1 MANYRIASES
11 EAASIGGGSSSNGKL
26 MVTRARAISLGCTI
40 RPSTTYTDKQLVA
53 LKDLQKI
60 ITTSCSCNA
69 GKCSCHGYN
78 EGCSGQCYSDST
90 CTCNTGVCSCH
101 GEVTDCSD
109 CHTHTECPC
118 NTGKCSC
125 YNYDPGCSGK
135 CYSDSTCTCNSGVCT
150 CNGYDAGCKKKCHTH
165 KSCSCDTVC
174 DEDCPTNYG

>member
-60 ITTSCSCNA
+60 ITTSCSCNS

-78 EGCSGQCYSDST
+78 EGCSGQCYSNTACS
-90 CTCNTGVCSCH
+90 CNTGVCDCH
-101 GEVTDCSD
+101 GYVS
-109 CHTHTECPC
+109 
-118 NTGKCSC
+118 CSC
-125 YNYDPGCSGK
+125 NSTHCSSHNACSSK
-135 CYSDSTCTCNSGVCT
+135 STCTCHGYIAGCLGHCYSNTACSCNTGVC
-150 CNGYDAGCKKKCHTH
+150 
-165 KSCSCDTVC
+165 
-174 DEDCPTNYG
+174 DCYG